1 MEYILLKMLEHP
13 FMFKSGWDP
22 EIIYCLSL
30 ALKKAKSYVYKDGYK
45 IGVKV
50 GNGCGRI
57 GSKSRT
63 SA

>member
-1 MEYILLKMLEHP
+1 MS
-13 FMFKSGWDP
+13 KSGWDP
-22 EIIYCLSL
+22 EIVYCLSL